1 MLAATAEPIRTHAA
15 FADHAPPPPRRSPR
29 PEFAWRALEE
39 VDFGLALVD
48 SSGQLQ
54 HANHLARHEIC
65 RGRFL
70 RELDGHV
77 AGTDAKQAEKLAAA
91 LRLAGTG
98 RRQLVMLQDGEETL
112 PVACVPL
119 EDGYAS
125 QSASPLVLL
134 MLGRR
139 AESQRL
145 ALTFF
150 ARTHS
155 LTPAEENVLRGLCAG
170 HSVLDIARANGTT
183 EGTVRTQVRTLR
195 DKTGASSIRV
205 LLQRV
210 AALPPVVPV
219 SLAAARAP
227 AAQWLGERDTASI
240 RPS

>member
-1 MLAATAEPIRTHAA
+1 MLTVTPASAREQHLPGD
-15 FADHAPPPPRRSPR
+15 FPPPPRNP
-29 PEFAWRALEE
+29 PAEFAWRALEE
-39 VDFGLALVD
+39 VDFGMALVLPE
-48 SSGQLQ
+48 GQLQ

-70 RELDGHV
+70 RVVDGRL
-77 AGTDAKQAEKLAAA
+77 AGGDTVQSDKLANA

-98 RRQLVMLQDGEETL
+98 RRQLVMLQDGKDTL

-119 EDGYAS
+119 EAGFETR
-125 QSASPLVLL
+125 SAPVLL

-145 ALTFF
+145 AITFF
-150 ARTHS
+150 ARSHG

-170 HSVLDIARANGTT
+170 HAVQDIANANGTT
-183 EGTVRTQVRTLR
+183 EGTVRTQIRTLR
-195 DKTGASSIRV
+195 EKTAAPSIRV

-219 SLAAARAP
+219 SLAGAQAP
-227 AAQWLGERDTASI
+227 AAQSGG
-240 RPS
+240 

>member
-1 MLAATAEPIRTHAA
+1 MLAATAEPIRTHHQDLAA
-15 FADHAPPPPRRSPR
+15 EDAPPPRSPR
-29 PEFAWRALEE
+29 AEFAWRALEE
-39 VDFGLALVD
+39 VDFGLAIVECG
-48 SSGQLQ
+48 GQLQ

-65 RGRFL
+65 RSRFL
-70 RELDGHV
+70 RLLDGHV

-91 LRLAGTG
+91 LRLAGNG

-119 EDGYAS
+119 EDGFEAR
-125 QSASPLVLL
+125 SASPLVLL

-150 ARTHS
+150 ARTHG

-170 HSVLDIARANGTT
+170 HSVLDIARGNGTT
-183 EGTVRTQVRTLR
+183 EGTVRTQIRTLR
-195 DKTGASSIRV
+195 DKTAASSIRV

-227 AAQWLGERDTASI
+227 AAQSMG
-240 RPS
+240 